1 MLAFMP
7 TRQRTMY
14 PTVDAITRLAFAR
27 WRLAG
32 LLVNRAS
39 WHKRRV
45 IGNAAAHEHLL
56 ITLRGY
62 ALGLWFGPN
71 VNHCSIAALFR
82 DFIKVNGCVLIF
94 WLGWLAGLWL

>member
-62 ALGLWFGPN
+62 ALGLCFVECPHVPTVSSTLLRIS
-71 VNHCSIAALFR
+71 VNHRLRVALTAA
-82 DFIKVNGCVLIF
+82 
-94 WLGWLAGLWL
+94 